1 MTPDLPDPIR
11 VALLVIDALDAMHIA
26 YHIGGSYASS
36 VHGTPRQTQDIDLV
50 VELGAEQ
57 AAALVSALSREF
69 YGSEISAREA
79 VAATGSFD
87 LIHLDSAIKIVIFV
101 RGSAPLDLEEFRDR
115 KSMIVMQN
123 PERRVFVKPAEDTLL
138 RKLQRYRLGGEIS
151 DRQWSDVTGI
161 VRTQRERLDRE
172 YLRRWSETLGVDDLL
187 APAMGGP

>member
-1 MTPDLPDPIR
+1 MTPDLPDPSL

-69 YGSEISAREA
+69 YGSEISARE
-79 VAATGSFD
+79 
-87 LIHLDSAIKIVIFV
+87 
-101 RGSAPLDLEEFRDR
+101 RGR

-123 PERRVFVKPAEDTLL
+123 PERRVFVKSAEDTRL
-138 RKLQRYRLGGEIS
+138 RKLQRYRFGGEVS

-161 VRTQRERLDRE
+161 VRTQGERLDRE